1 VEGRR
6 SGHRIAQNETRGVIA
21 GGWRFGGAVLF
32 ADFGFSILGNREL
45 LLVRLQKILA
55 QAGVA
60 SRRAS
65 EQIIAAGRVK
75 VNGVVVKEM
84 GVKVEP
90 ERDVVS
96 VDEKEVGRKTRR
108 YVALHKPQGYICSR
122 AADEDRPRIGDLLPK
137 EWTDLFSVGR
147 LDFHSEGLL
156 FLTNDGDFCL
166 KLTHPRYRIS
176 KVYVA
181 KIEGRVRP
189 ETVRKFTQGI
199 VSAGE
204 KLQAARARLIS
215 ANNTSSTVELELTE
229 GKNRE
234 VRRLFEAENL
244 TVERLQRVRIGP
256 VKLGELPVGK
266 WRTLTATEIK
276 SLLRIV

>member
-1 VEGRR
+1 M
-6 SGHRIAQNETRGVIA
+6 
-21 GGWRFGGAVLF
+21 
-32 ADFGFSILGNREL
+32 
-45 LLVRLQKILA
+45 VRLQKVLA
-55 QAGVA
+55 QAGIA

-65 EQIIAAGRVK
+65 ERIIAAGRVR
-75 VNGVVVKEM
+75 VNGAVVKEM
-84 GVKVEP
+84 GTKVEP
-90 ERDVVS
+90 GRDVVS
-96 VDEKEVGRKTRR
+96 VDEREVGRKSRR
-108 YVALHKPQGYICSR
+108 YIALHKPRGYICSR
-122 AADEDRPRIGDLLPK
+122 AADEDRQRIGDLLPK
-137 EWTDLFSVGR
+137 EWSDLFSVGR
-147 LDFHSEGLL
+147 LDYQSEGLI

-166 KLTHPRYRIS
+166 KLTHPRYRIP

-181 KIEGRVRP
+181 KIQGRVQP

-199 VSAGE
+199 LSAGE

-266 WRTLTATEIK
+266 WRALTEPEIK

>member
-1 VEGRR
+1 V
-6 SGHRIAQNETRGVIA
+6 
-21 GGWRFGGAVLF
+21 
-32 ADFGFSILGNREL
+32 
-45 LLVRLQKILA
+45 VRLQKILA

-65 EQIIAAGRVK
+65 ERIIAEGRVR
-75 VNGVVVKEM
+75 VNGAVVKEM

-90 ERDVVS
+90 GRDVVS
-96 VDEKEVGRKTRR
+96 VDDREIGRKSKR
-108 YVALHKPQGYICSR
+108 YIALHKPRGYICSR
-122 AADEDRPRIGDLLPK
+122 AAEEDRQRIGDLLPK

-147 LDFHSEGLL
+147 LDYQSEGLI

-166 KLTHPRYRIS
+166 KMTHPRYRIP

-181 KIEGRVRP
+181 QVQGRVKP

-199 VSAGE
+199 LSAGE

-256 VKLGELPVGK
+256 VKLGELPAGK
-266 WRTLTATEIK
+266 WRTLTEPEIK

>member
-1 VEGRR
+1 V
-6 SGHRIAQNETRGVIA
+6 
-21 GGWRFGGAVLF
+21 
-32 ADFGFSILGNREL
+32 
-45 LLVRLQKILA
+45 VRLQKILA
-55 QAGVA
+55 QAGLA

-65 EQIIAAGRVK
+65 ERIIAAGRVE
-75 VNGVVVKEM
+75 VNGAVVKEM
-84 GVKVEP
+84 GFKVEP
-90 ERDVVS
+90 GRDVVS
-96 VDEKEVGRKTRR
+96 VDGRELGRKTRR
-108 YVALHKPQGYICSR
+108 YIALHKPRGYICSR
-122 AADEDRPRIGDLLPK
+122 AAEEDRQRIGDLLPK

-147 LDFHSEGLL
+147 LDYQSEGLI

-166 KLTHPRYRIS
+166 KLTHPRYRIP

-181 KIEGRVRP
+181 RVEGRVKP
-189 ETVRKFTQGI
+189 ETVRNFTRGVI
-199 VSAGE
+199 SAGE
-204 KLQAARARLIS
+204 KLQAVRARLIS

-256 VKLGELPVGK
+256 VKLGELPAGK
-266 WRTLTATEIK
+266 WRALTEPEIK

>member
-1 VEGRR
+1 V
-6 SGHRIAQNETRGVIA
+6 
-21 GGWRFGGAVLF
+21 
-32 ADFGFSILGNREL
+32 
-45 LLVRLQKILA
+45 VRLQKILA
-55 QAGVA
+55 QAGIA

-65 EQIIAAGRVK
+65 ERIIAEGRVK

-84 GVKVEP
+84 GIKVEP
-90 ERDVVS
+90 ARDVVS
-96 VDEKEVGRKTRR
+96 VDEKELGRKARR
-108 YVALHKPQGYICSR
+108 YIALHKPRGFICSR
-122 AADEDRPRIGDLLPK
+122 AADEDRQRIGDLLPK

-147 LDFHSEGLL
+147 LDYHSEGLI

-181 KIEGRVRP
+181 KIEGRVTP

-199 VSAGE
+199 ISAGE

-244 TVERLQRVRIGP
+244 KVERLQRVRIGP
-256 VKLGELPVGK
+256 VKLGELPAGK
-266 WRTLTATEIK
+266 WRALTATEIK